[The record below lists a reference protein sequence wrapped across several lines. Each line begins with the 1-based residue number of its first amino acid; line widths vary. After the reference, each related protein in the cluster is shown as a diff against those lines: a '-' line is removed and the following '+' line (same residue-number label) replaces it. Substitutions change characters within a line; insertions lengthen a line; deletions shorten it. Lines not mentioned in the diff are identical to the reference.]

1 MELIRQESNEWVF
14 EDSTISH
21 EVDEE
26 FDAALEAAD
35 QGDLRVAER
44 LARLVLRKC
53 PDHIDALHHLALWL
67 GERGD
72 TLAAYVHCQAAVAIG
87 LQAIPPDFNW
97 KRSRLRWGYLEN
109 RPFMRAYQALAL
121 HRMDQRAWDDAI
133 LILGRLLAVNPND
146 NQGVRYE
153 LPKCWFETGDVD
165 AVVEHCRAH
174 RNDASP
180 FIRYTNAL
188 ALTMADRIP
197 EGREA
202 LASAIRS
209 SPLVAR
215 ELLAKRH
222 PEPDDGFAGSYVVG
236 GPSEAWVYWDAY
248 GTYWRRSKDAMK
260 LLRELASVA

>member
-1 MELIRQESNEWVF
+1 MPRSKPPTRVTSGSRNASPVVSCASVRTT
-14 EDSTISH
+14 STPCTTWHFGSPS
-21 EVDEE
+21 
-26 FDAALEAAD
+26 AAIHSLHTST
-35 QGDLRVAER
+35 
-44 LARLVLRKC
+44 VL
-53 PDHIDALHHLALWL
+53 
-67 GERGD
+67 
-72 TLAAYVHCQAAVAIG
+72 AAVAIG
-87 LQAIPPDFNW
+87 LQAIPPAFNW

-153 LPKCWFETGDVD
+153 LPQCWFETGDVD

-174 RNDASP
+174 RTDTSP

-188 ALTMADRIP
+188 ALTMASRVP
-197 EGREA
+197 EAREA
-202 LASAIRS
+202 LESAIRG

-215 ELLAKRH
+215 ELLAERH
-222 PEPDDGFAGSYVVG
+222 PEPDDGFPGSYVLG

-248 GTYWRRSKDAMK
+248 GTYWRRSKEAMK
-260 LLRELASVA
+260 LLRELADVA